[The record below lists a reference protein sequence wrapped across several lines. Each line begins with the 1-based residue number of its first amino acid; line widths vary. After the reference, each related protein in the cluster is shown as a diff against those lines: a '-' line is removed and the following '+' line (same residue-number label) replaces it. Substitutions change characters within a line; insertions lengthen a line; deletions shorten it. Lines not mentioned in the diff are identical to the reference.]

1 VSSIT
6 VSDLDINTTDYS
18 AWWGV
23 ASGLTP
29 TNEIYLQV
37 TRVGDNSIIGVFAVK
52 TITDLGAYWGLSVQP
67 ILGSG
72 TLQVGRT
79 FTISWV
85 YNGRNGSSGT
95 SGTSGINGSSGTS
108 GTSGTTGT
116 SGTSGINGS
125 SGSSGSS
132 GRAGSS
138 GTSGSINL
146 GNVYTTANNFNFM

>member
-1 VSSIT
+1 
-6 VSDLDINTTDYS
+6 LDINSVDYNS
-18 AWWGV
+18 WWSIVNSLLPG
-23 ASGLTP
+23 
-29 TNEIYLQV
+29 NEVYLQV
-37 TRVGDNSIIGVFAVK
+37 TQVGDNSQIGIYIIK
-52 TITDLGAYWGLSVQP
+52 TITDLTTYWGLTVQP
-67 ILGSG
+67 IIGSG
-72 TLQVGRT
+72 TLGSGRPY
-79 FTISWV
+79 TISWV
-85 YNGRNGSSGT
+85 YNGKNGSSGT

-146 GNVYTTANNFNFM
+146 GNVYTTANNFNFL